1 MIKRFIFSM
10 HALAFRFLLSGGIA
24 AHEDEKNSDSATC
37 PCRIMDRPDLWKK
50 EHVARWMVHTIHW
63 GVLSTISS
71 RLPPSDRGDRVDSSA
86 ALSVPFGNVYSFV
99 DGSCDKSS
107 GVPYFYGTYMD
118 QTFRDI
124 RANPSASLTLSEAS
138 IASVCG
144 ADEYSKRDGG
154 LLAACQVSSHHGR
167 YGDPESPICARL
179 TLTGTLVVVDPETSA
194 EEHDMALQALYQRH
208 PQMSKWPVDH
218 DWVIAKLE
226 IQDVWF
232 IDYFGGASVLS
243 VNDYMAVDLFAPKDV
258 EDAH

>member
-1 MIKRFIFSM
+1 MFIV
-10 HALAFRFLLSGGIA
+10 LRGGATA
-24 AHEDEKNSDSATC
+24 AHEDADSSAAKC

-71 RLPPSDRGDRVDSSA
+71 RLHPSDKRDGGSPA
-86 ALSVPFGNVYSFV
+86 APAVPFGNVYSFV
-99 DGSCDKSS
+99 DGTCDKST

-118 QTFRDI
+118 QTFQDI
-124 RANPSASLTLSEAS
+124 QANPSASLTLSEAS
-138 IASVCG
+138 LASVCG

-154 LLAACQVSSHHGR
+154 LSAACQVSTHHGR

-179 TLTGTLVVVDPETSA
+179 TLTGTLVVVDPATSA
-194 EEHDMALQALYQRH
+194 EEHDMALRALYERH

-218 DWVIAKLE
+218 NWVVAKLD
-226 IQDVWF
+226 IKDVWF
-232 IDYFGGASVLS
+232 IDYFGGASILS
-243 VNDYMAVDLFAPKDV
+243 VSEYLAVDLFAPKDV